1 MVKLKI
7 MNQVMQLFRSLLS
20 TTKTDFVR
28 SYMQT
33 IPWGSRL
40 VGIKG
45 ARGVGKTTLLLQYI
59 KLHLMDQ
66 LHLTLYVSMD
76 NVYFYKHTLLDL
88 VDDFHRNGGKYLF
101 IDEVHKYPNWSSE
114 IKNIYDQYPLMQV
127 VFTGSSMLEII
138 NSQADLSRRTVICT
152 MQGLS
157 YREYLNM
164 KLGLNLPIWSLDD
177 ILHRH
182 TSLTMDVAS
191 QVNPLAHFGGYL
203 SSGYYPYFLE
213 DELRYMSKVQQ
224 VLQLIIEVELPMLRQ
239 VKISSV
245 YQLKQLLGLI
255 SDTVPLTP
263 NVSKISSHIG
273 LNRETL
279 IHYFHYL
286 QEAGITQMMYYDTTH
301 ISSLQKPDKLLLE
314 NTNIQFALSNSLPN
328 KGTVRETFFVNQ
340 IKTLHRVSLS
350 DFADY
355 VIDGQ
360 FHFEIGGASKSK
372 KQIHGKEMAFVVKDD
387 MEHGVANALPLW
399 VFGFVY

>member
-1 MVKLKI
+1 
-7 MNQVMQLFRSLLS
+7 
-20 TTKTDFVR
+20 
-28 SYMQT
+28 
-33 IPWGSRL
+33 
-40 VGIKG
+40 
-45 ARGVGKTTLLLQYI
+45 
-59 KLHLMDQ
+59 
-66 LHLTLYVSMD
+66 
-76 NVYFYKHTLLDL
+76 
-88 VDDFHRNGGKYLF
+88 
-101 IDEVHKYPNWSSE
+101 
-114 IKNIYDQYPLMQV
+114 
-127 VFTGSSMLEII
+127 
-138 NSQADLSRRTVICT
+138 
-152 MQGLS
+152 
-157 YREYLNM
+157 
-164 KLGLNLPIWSLDD
+164 
-177 ILHRH
+177 
-182 TSLTMDVAS
+182 
-191 QVNPLAHFGGYL
+191 
-203 SSGYYPYFLE
+203 LE

-245 YQLKQLLGLI
+245 YQLKQLLGFI

-314 NTNIQFALSNSLPN
+314 NTNIQFALSNTLPN

-340 IKTLHRVSLS
+340 MKTLHRVSLS

>member
-1 MVKLKI
+1 

-182 TSLTMDVAS
+182 TSLTMDIAS
-191 QVNPLAHFGGYL
+191 QVNPLVHFGGYL

-245 YQLKQLLGLI
+245 YQLKQLLGFI

-314 NTNIQFALSNSLPN
+314 NTNIQFALSNTLPN

-340 IKTLHRVSLS
+340 MKTLHRVSLS

>member
-1 MVKLKI
+1 MLKLRI

-182 TSLTMDVAS
+182 TSLTMDIAS
-191 QVNPLAHFGGYL
+191 QVNPLVHFGGYL

-245 YQLKQLLGLI
+245 YQLKQLLGFI

-314 NTNIQFALSNSLPN
+314 NTNIQFALSNTLPN

-340 IKTLHRVSLS
+340 MKTLHRVSLS

-387 MEHGVANALPLW
+387 MEHGVANTLPLW

>member
-1 MVKLKI
+1 
-7 MNQVMQLFRSLLS
+7 MNQIMQLFRSLLS

-182 TSLTMDVAS
+182 TSLTMDIAS

-279 IHYFHYL
+279 IHYFYYL

-301 ISSLQKPDKLLLE
+301 ISSLQKPDKLLLD
-314 NTNIQFALSNSLPN
+314 NTNIQFALSHQQPN
-328 KGTVRETFFVNQ
+328 KGTMRETFFVNQ
-340 IKTLHRVSLS
+340 MKALHRVSLS